1 TCADAGPRPYLKIM
15 PDIVIYTTPYCF
27 FCRAAKDLLQ
37 GEGLAFKEIDV
48 SRDETLRGSMTARSG
63 GRRSVPQIFIG
74 SSHVGGFQELYQLTR
89 AGRLPLLLES
99 T

>member
-1 TCADAGPRPYLKIM
+1 M
-15 PDIVIYTTPYCF
+15 QDIVIYTTPYCF

-48 SRDETLRGSMTARSG
+48 SRDETLRRSMTARAQ

-74 SSHVGGFQELYQLTR
+74 PQHIGSFQELYELKR

-99 T
+99 A

>member
-1 TCADAGPRPYLKIM
+1 M

-37 GEGLAFKEIDV
+37 GEGLAFEEIDV
-48 SRDETLRGSMTARSG
+48 SRNEALRSNMSARSG

-74 SSHVGGFQELYQLTR
+74 PSHVGGFQELYELKR
-89 AGRLPLLLES
+89 AGRLQSLLES
-99 T
+99 A